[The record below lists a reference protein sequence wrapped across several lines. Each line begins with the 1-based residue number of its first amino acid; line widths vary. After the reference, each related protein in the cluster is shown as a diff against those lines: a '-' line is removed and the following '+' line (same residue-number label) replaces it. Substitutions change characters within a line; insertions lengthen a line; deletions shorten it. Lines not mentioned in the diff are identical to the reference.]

1 MYKKQ
6 IEKEKI
12 NVYTKRKEVC
22 LFREDIDAWRQDSI
36 KNRGNTIGYLITT
49 KCSHTTRQVTD
60 INNCMKVDKEIKK
73 IANNKIQLI
82 PVRGKNVSLLNS
94 ISFSSSIGM
103 GK

>member
-1 MYKKQ
+1 MFIQ
-6 IEKEKI
+6 LFRQM
-12 NVYTKRKEVC
+12 N